1 MTWGLTEWVQVLEQ
15 CFTLDRFWHWLQDW
29 SYVVKRRHLSWS
41 CDDYGVDSFLFSST
55 ADLCLL
61 YQFMALLQS
70 LYSTKT
76 SVNMPY
82 RRAYQVSLWGF
93 LCVFC
98 FCFRCIWFWK
108 LSFDP
113 CVKFVFLIRSLLK
126 FMKFTGHSLG
136 SWGQKVAGEWI
147 TRDGPADLL
156 FYTHCCQLFKVCSVV
171 NDIQLNSVGFELKRV
186 REPQIKTQV
195 SLKTLTVSPL
205 FYRFGSPWLGIWNR

>member
-93 LCVFC
+93 LCVC
-98 FCFRCIWFWK
+98 
-108 LSFDP
+108 
-113 CVKFVFLIRSLLK
+113 FVFVLDAFDFENCHLIHVSSSYFLLDRYLSLWSSQDTVWEVEGKRWLENGSQGMVQQTCFFIHIAFNCLK
-126 FMKFTGHSLG
+126 
-136 SWGQKVAGEWI
+136 
-147 TRDGPADLL
+147 
-156 FYTHCCQLFKVCSVV
+156 SVV
-171 NDIQLNSVGFELKRV
+171 L
-186 REPQIKTQV
+186 
-195 SLKTLTVSPL
+195 
-205 FYRFGSPWLGIWNR
+205 